1 MGGLFVMD
9 NDKIEKYEWCADF
22 ETGVEIIDKE
32 HRQLFKIINK
42 LFSLKNSGKDS
53 QWTCQEGIKFFKT
66 HALTHFADE
75 EAYME
80 KINYDMLEQHRKIH
94 EGFRENML
102 PTLERELKQSNY
114 SEEAV
119 SHFLGV
125 CSGWLIGHTLTE
137 DMSITGKR
145 QDYRWGNLFAD
156 KEQEDFKKVITQ
168 LLFDMFRLEATLISD
183 TYGGERFG
191 DGVYYRLI
199 YGTPDEEEKIEII
212 LVFEEKLLINTV
224 GKYLGVS
231 TNVLDTMLVHAARYS
246 ARQFVSR
253 TMSHFPDLA
262 KYSFEAEDFLN
273 YSDLKMLIEKGKQQ
287 ISLLYDTGKGYFAY
301 CAIAP
306 RLLETGLGIS
316 ILNDT
321 ATANV
326 EKYLNMRNEI
336 KEIEKQSSRPKI
348 LVVDD
353 SSFVREEMKVLL
365 GNDYS
370 VSAVDSGIAAIRA
383 ITLDPPDLVLLD
395 YEMPIC
401 DGAQTL
407 EMLRS
412 EEAFASVPVIFL
424 TGRHDSGSIIK
435 VMPLKPSGYILKTSK
450 PAEIKKEI
458 DDFFINKKANK

>member
-1 MGGLFVMD
+1 MG
-9 NDKIEKYEWCADF
+9 NDQFEEYEWCADF
-22 ETGVEIIDKE
+22 ETGVEIIDRE
-32 HRQLFKIINK
+32 HRQLFKIVNK
-42 LFSLKNSGKDS
+42 LFSLKNSGKDN

-80 KINYDMLEQHRKIH
+80 KTGYDMLEQHRKIH

-102 PTLERELKQSNY
+102 PTLEAELEQSNY

-137 DMSITGKR
+137 DMAITGKR
-145 QDYRWGNLFAD
+145 EDYRWGNLFTD
-156 KEQEDFKKVITQ
+156 KKQDDVKKVITQ
-168 LLFDMFRLEATLISD
+168 LLFDMFRLEAALISD

-199 YGTPDEEEKIEII
+199 YGIPEEEEKIEII
-212 LVFEEKLLINTV
+212 LVFEERLLINTV
-224 GKYLGVS
+224 GKYLGIS
-231 TNVLDTMLVHAARYS
+231 TNVLDTMLIHAARYS
-246 ARQFVSR
+246 ARQFVTR
-253 TMSHFPDLA
+253 VMSHFPDLA
-262 KYSFEAEDFLN
+262 KYSFETEDFLN
-273 YSDLKMLIEKGKQQ
+273 YSDLKTIIEKGNQQ

-301 CAIAP
+301 CATAP
-306 RLLETGLGIS
+306 RLLETGFGIS
-316 ILNDT
+316 ILNDN

-326 EKYLNMRNEI
+326 EKYLSMRNEI
-336 KEIEKQSSRPKI
+336 KEIEKQSSRKKI

-353 SSFVREEMKVLL
+353 SSFVQEEMKMLL
-365 GNDYS
+365 GDDYS
-370 VSAVDSGIAAIRA
+370 VFAVDSGIAAIRA

-424 TGRHDSGSIIK
+424 TGRRDSESIIK

-450 PAEIKKEI
+450 PADIKKEI
-458 DDFFINKKANK
+458 DNFFKNNANK

>member
-1 MGGLFVMD
+1 
-9 NDKIEKYEWCADF
+9 
-22 ETGVEIIDKE
+22 
-32 HRQLFKIINK
+32 
-42 LFSLKNSGKDS
+42 
-53 QWTCQEGIKFFKT
+53 
-66 HALTHFADE
+66 
-75 EAYME
+75 
-80 KINYDMLEQHRKIH
+80 
-94 EGFRENML
+94 
-102 PTLERELKQSNY
+102 
-114 SEEAV
+114 
-119 SHFLGV
+119 
-125 CSGWLIGHTLTE
+125 
-137 DMSITGKR
+137 
-145 QDYRWGNLFAD
+145 
-156 KEQEDFKKVITQ
+156 
-168 LLFDMFRLEATLISD
+168 MFRLEATLISD

-212 LVFEEKLLINTV
+212 LVFEERLLINTV
-224 GKYLGVS
+224 GKYLGIS

-253 TMSHFPDLA
+253 AMSHFPDLA

-287 ISLLYDTGKGYFAY
+287 ISILYDTGKGYFAY

-336 KEIEKQSSRPKI
+336 KEIEKQSLRKKI

-353 SSFVREEMKVLL
+353 SSFVREEMKMLL
-365 GNDYS
+365 GSDYS
-370 VSAVDSGIAAIRA
+370 VSTVDSGIAAIRA

-450 PAEIKKEI
+450 PADIKKEI
-458 DDFFINKKANK
+458 DDFFKNNANKATNK